1 MYLFICLFVVKK
13 KKKLNLI
20 LLIHSQLFKS
30 IQKQVFPSN
39 IL

>member
-1 MYLFICLFVVKK
+1 MYVFICLFVVKK
-13 KKKLNLI
+13 INKNLI

-30 IQKQVFPSN
+30 IQKQVFPSS